1 MTAFSTY
8 ARARAYASLSGRDIF
23 WWSERGRMGAM
34 LSFVRNWLVG
44 LGLFAGGTAAVC
56 VALSFAI
63 AGPPT
68 DEEMSALSAFT
79 DDAMREGGALAER
92 AAASFC
98 AEVDICESASQV
110 AEAPVP
116 RTDLAPPPLPE
127 PEVLPEPVNEIVVAA
142 PLLGGQDDSPRT
154 EARRQRVEPR
164 RTRRELR
171 ARAEHARPAPLQT
184 PRQSAIEHLAEREAP
199 PIQDVPA
206 AYQADFGP
214 DEQQQVAQQPADD
227 QAYYDER
234 YADGEGSYNG
244 WEDDWRAE
252 RRARREERRRE
263 EERYYEDQ
271 SEEAPPEEWYAY

>member
-1 MTAFSTY
+1 
-8 ARARAYASLSGRDIF
+8 
-23 WWSERGRMGAM
+23 MGAM
-34 LSFVRNWLVG
+34 LSLIRNWLVG

-110 AEAPVP
+110 AEAPVT

-127 PEVLPEPVNEIVVAA
+127 PEVLPEPVNEIIVAA
-142 PLLGGQDDSPRT
+142 PLLGGQDEGPRT
-154 EARRQRVEPR
+154 ERRRQRAEARSERAQPR
-164 RTRRELR
+164 RASRDLR
-171 ARAEHARPAPLQT
+171 ARAERPRPAPLET
-184 PRQSAIEHLAEREAP
+184 PRQVAVERLAEREAP
-199 PIQDVPA
+199 AIQDVPA

-214 DEQQQVAQQPADD
+214 DEQQQIAQESHDD
-227 QAYYDER
+227 AYYDER
-234 YADGEGSYNG
+234 YADGEGSYDG

-252 RRARREERRRE
+252 RRARREQRRRE

-271 SEEAPPEEWYAY
+271 SEEAPPEEYWPAY